1 MTLNDVSKIVEAEIL
16 TCNDCIER
24 EVFTAFSSDL
34 MSDVLAYVEEDT
46 LLITGLVNQ
55 QVVRTAE
62 MLDIRAIL
70 FVRGKVP
77 AEEVIALAQEK
88 HMILMSTKLPLFT
101 TSGLLYAQGLPGV
114 QLNMA

>member
-1 MTLNDVSKIVEAEIL
+1 MKVEQIVAVTEAKLL
-16 TCNDCIER
+16 TSTEGLSW
-24 EVFTAFSSDL
+24 EVHSAFSSDL

-62 MLDIRAIL
+62 MLDIKAIL
-70 FVRGKVP
+70 FVRGKAPTADVVEL
-77 AEEVIALAQEK
+77 AETK

-101 TSGLLYAQGLPGV
+101 TSGRLYSAGLEGIR
-114 QLNMA
+114 L